1 MEKPNPLKES
11 LGNGMRNL
19 WDLMV
24 VNWLWFLC
32 SLPVVTVGPATCAL
46 YGVALKLARNEPV
59 YAAKD
64 FFRFFRENLK
74 PALVLG
80 LLVIVLLTVSA
91 GDIYFALQLS
101 GSLRTLYLVLGMVLA
116 AVALTVASYGFA
128 LQAMFEN
135 PLKIQLVNVFKLAVL
150 SPGKTLSL
158 WMITILPV
166 LLIVGLPLNV
176 VAPLGFLYL
185 ICGASG
191 PAYLNSRTLRG
202 VFDKVNGSPVVPQ

>member
-80 LLVIVLLTVSA
+80 VLVIVLLTVSA
-91 GDIYFALQLS
+91 GYIYFALQLS

-116 AVALTVASYGFA
+116 AVALTLVSYAFA

-135 PLKIQLVNVFKLAVL
+135 PLKTQLANVFKLAVL

-202 VFDKVNGSPVVPQ
+202 IFDKVNGSPVVPQ